1 MPNGIPYLIVR
12 INLFLLDI
20 QIDASNQPAAWLFY
34 EAVVMIAYV
43 EEVVGLGIDLPVGFR
58 PSQAGIG
65 QEVGLVVVHVAVEV
79 CV

>member
-20 QIDASNQPAAWLFY
+20 QIDACNQPAAWLFY

-43 EEVVGLGIDLPVGFR
+43 EEIVCLGIELPVGFR

-65 QEVGLVVVHVAVEV
+65 QEVWLIFAHCVVKAGV
-79 CV
+79 